1 MDKETADL
9 VNTLKSRLEKDL
21 DRVTEPL
28 EDIEKV
34 NEAIIATLSS
44 LLEEK
49 QRDGWVECSDR
60 LPDTRKV
67 WGSIRFVDE
76 QGVVFWQDDVVF
88 YEGGGRFTDAGGYAA
103 PVVAW
108 RPLPKPFR
116 EVQAAERGAGR

>member
-9 VNTLKSRLEKDL
+9 ISTLKSRLETNL
-21 DRVTEPL
+21 DRITEPL

-34 NEAIIATLSS
+34 NIAIIETLSS

-49 QRDGWVECSDR
+49 QRDGWVKCRDR
-60 LPDTRKV
+60 LPDKRKV
-67 WGSIRFVDE
+67 WGSIRFVNE
-76 QGVVFWQDDVVF
+76 QGIGFWQDDVVY
-88 YEGGGRFTDAGGYAA
+88 YEGGGRFTDSSGYTA

-116 EVQAAERGAGR
+116 EVQAAERGAG